1 MRRRISAVVLGLFT
15 VLVAAAP
22 VFADTTPGPGGPG
35 GNFRESGDALYFG
48 ASGGECDRSTCTDTF
63 VFGHDVELNDGTTIT
78 EVCVDQFTYAS
89 RTGRLISSFF
99 GCAPVAPDIAEDTSS
114 VSAEATIQGDSCR
127 RTCTADEVTV
137 SVSLTAFGDPNSYS
151 FTQKNE
157 FGDCVDTVRV
167 RGESSDAEGTL
178 TVDGTELFAFG
189 NIGSESF
196 AVSTRCR

>member
-1 MRRRISAVVLGLFT
+1 MRRRISAAVLGLFT
-15 VLVAAAP
+15 VLAVAAP
-22 VFADTTPGPGGPG
+22 VFADTTPGGPG
-35 GNFRESGDALYFG
+35 GNFRESGDALYFN
-48 ASGGECDRSTCTDTF
+48 ASGGECEGSTCTDTF
-63 VFGHDVELNDGTTIT
+63 VFGHIVEFNDGTTIT
-78 EVCVDQFTYAS
+78 EVCVDQVTYAA
-89 RTGRLISSFF
+89 RTGRFISSFF

-114 VSAEATIQGDSCR
+114 VSAEATIEGETCGR
-127 RTCTADEVTV
+127 RTCSADEVTV

-151 FTQKNE
+151 FSQKNE

-189 NIGSESF
+189 QIGSESF